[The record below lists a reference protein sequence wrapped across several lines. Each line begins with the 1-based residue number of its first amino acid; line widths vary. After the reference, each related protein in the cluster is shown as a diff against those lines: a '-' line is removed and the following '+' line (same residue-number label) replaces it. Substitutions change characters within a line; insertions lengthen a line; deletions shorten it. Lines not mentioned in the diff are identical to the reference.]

1 MQRDSQ
7 VDFFRLESSTPSTL
21 PRESSTQLGTI
32 QVDSLLVSAQPATIL
47 RAGSLFVFQLTFN
60 RKTSSDGTTTMES
73 VSPQNLELQAFLVSC
88 PYVALHL
95 SSAAQLLLAATAAGK
110 IQVLNLDTMV
120 SHLSPTRNKKP
131 FKSIPKMDPRP
142 IPTLLETPQSF
153 RKTLGLDF
161 LPDSKQLGVATSF
174 SAVYIFDLV
183 TQKLAPWSE
192 GQGFP
197 LKTLP
202 NELANRKESPLRLSM
217 NPSDPTKLMM
227 VRTIYFIGIYISHAR
242 NLLPARAIS
251 CWLVIHAI

>member
-1 MQRDSQ
+1 
-7 VDFFRLESSTPSTL
+7 
-21 PRESSTQLGTI
+21 
-32 QVDSLLVSAQPATIL
+32 
-47 RAGSLFVFQLTFN
+47 
-60 RKTSSDGTTTMES
+60 
-73 VSPQNLELQAFLVSC
+73 
-88 PYVALHL
+88 
-95 SSAAQLLLAATAAGK
+95 
-110 IQVLNLDTMV
+110 MV

-217 NPSDPTKLMM
+217 NPSDPTKLMNDGTYNILH
-227 VRTIYFIGIYISHAR
+227 RNIYFPCKEFITCTSDIVLACHPCDMNTYLFVEQPCTRPSV
-242 NLLPARAIS
+242 PYQT
-251 CWLVIHAI
+251 WVV